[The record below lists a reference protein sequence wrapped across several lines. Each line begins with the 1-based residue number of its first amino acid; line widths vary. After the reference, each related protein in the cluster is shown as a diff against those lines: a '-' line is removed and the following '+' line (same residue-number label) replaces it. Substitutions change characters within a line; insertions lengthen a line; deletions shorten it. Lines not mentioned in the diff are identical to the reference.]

1 MRELLCDMGYEE
13 SIVFDNPSY
22 DDAIVGVTTDGNVVY
37 DFNLMVESLMNHDGM
52 NEADAIEFIEYNT
65 IRAIPYAGEFAPVVM
80 YSILGEYA

>member
-37 DFNLMVESLMNHDGM
+37 DFNLMVDSLMNHEGM
-52 NEADAIEFIEYNT
+52 NESDAIEFIEYNT

>member
-22 DDAIVGVTTDGNVVY
+22 DDAIIGVTTDGNVVY
-37 DFNLMVESLMNHDGM
+37 DFNLMVDSLMNHEGM
-52 NEADAIEFIEYNT
+52 NEPDAIEFIEYNT

>member
-37 DFNLMVESLMNHDGM
+37 DFNLMVDSLMNREGM
-52 NEADAIEFIEYNT
+52 NESDAIEFIEYNT

>member
-22 DDAIVGVTTDGNVVY
+22 DDAIIGVTTDGNVVY
-37 DFNLMVESLMNHDGM
+37 DFNLMVDSLMNHEGM
-52 NEADAIEFIEYNT
+52 NESDAIEFIEYNT